1 MGGQGDWGQQSW
13 AWGCLPSRGILGT
26 PCSPSGNCRETPVE
40 MGTLL
45 QHTLCKLA
53 SEPGRDRHRVETP
66 ARTTGSF
73 CQRKQ
78 LQTSSAGALRQEA
91 STKNSPKRDGFQEEA
106 RRTPGFTPSSLHP
119 IGLGR
124 HQHGGLCSEK
134 RGEGG
139 LGIPMWVLGVGEQQ
153 GGGGRESHK

>member
-1 MGGQGDWGQQSW
+1 MAGTGNTPEPWVGGQGDWGQQSW

-106 RRTPGFTPSSLHP
+106 RRTPGFAPSSLHP

-124 HQHGGLCSEK
+124 HQHGGSLFREE
-134 RGEGG
+134 RGERAGH
-139 LGIPMWVLGVGEQQ
+139 PYVGT
-153 GGGGRESHK
+153 GGG